1 MLNVLL
7 TIIIIN
13 ISSNITIGVHYR
25 QTISTMLRL
34 DPLITLKRTFQ
45 SSNLTYCGINS
56 VAWIRDI
63 NMLVQRGLTVFR
75 EMTPLSLKFEQT
87 PLYYNNPCLS
97 VSTGLLSALF
107 HSSLD
112 DSFIFLSS
120 FALLFLKSSSL
131 LLSILLLSTSPS
143 STLSFCLS
151 VCHALL
157 ILFICCISCFEVW
170 SVPETKSQDVKKIV
184 SCKFANF
191 IETRY

>member
-1 MLNVLL
+1 MTNFMLNVLL

-112 DSFIFLSS
+112 DSFIFLRP
-120 FALLFLKSSSL
+120 LLSSSSNPPVCSYL
-131 LLSILLLSTSPS
+131 YYYSQHLQALH
-143 STLSFCLS
+143 FLS
-151 VCHALL
+151 VCLSAMHCWFYSYVAYHVLKFD
-157 ILFICCISCFEVW
+157 LFLRLKV
-170 SVPETKSQDVKKIV
+170 
-184 SCKFANF
+184 
-191 IETRY
+191 RM